1 MIIAR
6 SSDRLGYEPKMAAE
20 AVSFSDVAIYK
31 LRMPGWI
38 YDKELRDAG
47 YWLHCKEI
55 IDS

>member
-6 SSDRLGYEPKMAAE
+6 SSDRLGDEPKMAAE

-38 YDKELRDAG
+38 
-47 YWLHCKEI
+47 
-55 IDS
+55 